1 LQKTFGGQVN
11 CPSLGR
17 TAIFEA
23 LVVDQEIE
31 QAITFNQS
39 PREIR
44 SLMSARGEKTLFE
57 QAVRLAA
64 RQTISLEEALRLRSA
79 GE

>member
-1 LQKTFGGQVN
+1 
-11 CPSLGR
+11 
-17 TAIFEA
+17 
-23 LVVDQEIE
+23 VVDQEIE
-31 QAITFNQS
+31 QAITLNQS

-64 RQTISLEEALRLRSA
+64 RQAISLEEALRLRSA